1 MVNLQIEPNQLMG
14 RRQLEAVAVYVTAE
28 VKQQLE
34 QWAEEEERSV
44 SWIVAK
50 LINDA
55 IAQKQQGKKNETRR
69 AKGKDV

>member
-1 MVNLQIEPNQLMG
+1 MVNLQIEPSQAMG

-34 QWAEEEERSV
+34 EWAEDEERSV
-44 SWIVAK
+44 SWIVGK

-55 IAQKQQGKKNETRR
+55 IAQKKQGKTNATRR
-69 AKGKDV
+69 TKGKDI